1 MQRSVRIIALC
12 LGFLVLPQW
21 TFAQGQ
27 LGALTGSV
35 LDPSGAVIPEAQ
47 ITITAV
53 DTGVT
58 WAAKASSAGYYRV
71 PVPPGRYRV
80 EILKEGF
87 KTSRAEN
94 IVVPVAQVVTL
105 DVTLEIGTATQSVTV
120 TSEAPLLTPS
130 TAEVSSALSP
140 QEFATLPIAVDDG
153 GRQLMTFI
161 YSSLPGTA
169 GDTWSGSINGA
180 QFFTTDILIEGLPM
194 ARYDL
199 QGSITEATPSADAA
213 SEFKVQTSSYSAEYG
228 ATSGGVANFSMK
240 SGSNGYHG
248 SVYEYFVNPVLNA
261 TAWSINSLPPDSP
274 AKVKS
279 PTRENNF
286 GAVFGG
292 PIKKNKTFFFV
303 NYEGDRRR
311 AGSPRGYYTV
321 PTERMLHGD
330 FSEWAVNPD
339 GSCIN
344 LAGTDALGRPT
355 CYYEIFDP
363 TSSRSVA
370 NGAMDPVTGL
380 VNNSGSTA
388 IVRDGFGFDPVT
400 GLPGPSA
407 NIIPSQFFS
416 TASAQL
422 LSKFPTPINSQIA
435 NNTVGYGGQ
444 PKLTIDKFSIKVD
457 HNLNDKHKMS
467 GFWTYSARSRIM
479 GNTGYWMPPTDYPID
494 PTKIQ
499 SIPFRLARFSED
511 WTINNHTVN
520 HFSVGYNRF
529 GNFNGQP
536 TVDPTP
542 WLASALGI
550 TGGTTTNDPQYHM
563 ASTFKPPKGHPAR
576 GKRDLESLFG
586 PYERIAEFGTSES
599 FIYADTL
606 SYLRGKHSFKFG
618 GEYRRYR
625 RNDRIYPGTSFNFSN
640 LQTAFGTSAL
650 KNRTGHPFA
659 SFILGA
665 TNGGTRDVIATT
677 PGFRGALTGLYAQDD
692 WRATPKL
699 TASYG
704 LRWELPGVRK
714 EAYNR
719 LSGLDP
725 TLPNP
730 GADGIPGALA
740 FLGNCP
746 TCNGRTSFQ
755 DLYYRQFAPRIG
767 LAYEATRKLVVRT
780 GYGIS
785 YAPPIA
791 NGFPN
796 ASTGFNDVV
805 NFGSAGLYPRQFH
818 NAVDPAVYLTPLAG
832 APLPAYYVNNGR
844 VGIPPYSGTLPNR
857 DPSISNYNTVEYMGR
872 SSAQPYIQNWNFG
885 LQYMLP
891 SEIMLEADYIGSK
904 GTRLTAFDI
913 AGRADQVPTKYM
925 GISQYGDYLTWDI
938 GDALADPGA
947 SAALAKFGV
956 TGLPFP
962 DYSGSVSD
970 SLRPFPQYTGIYND
984 FPNYGNSTYHSLQV
998 TARRRVSKG
1007 LNFIAAY
1014 TWSKTL
1020 SNADSAIGY
1029 YGGYYWQ
1036 DYYNQ
1041 KNEKSIASF
1050 DYRHN
1055 LKLTWFYNLPF
1066 GKGGK
1071 WLNNGGAADKLFG
1084 GWQVTAIH
1092 NYRSG
1097 DPIQIYNSSL
1107 DSGLG
1112 VGAVR
1117 ADVIP
1122 GVNQKVPFKGP
1133 IDSINGTAYLNP
1145 AAFGSPPADPL
1156 SGTEATRWGTAPR
1169 FLSYTRGPGYQSEDF
1184 GILKDTHI
1192 TERFILKFRA
1202 DFFNVFN
1209 RTGMGDPDTD
1219 VSSGTFGMILGVS
1232 HGPRNIMLSLR
1243 LDF

>member
-1 MQRSVRIIALC
+1 MPRFLLRLLLC
-12 LGFLVLPQW
+12 LGLLLVPASV
-21 TFAQGQ
+21 FAQGQ

-35 LDPSGAVIPEAQ
+35 LDQSGALVPEASIV
-47 ITITAV
+47 ITETR
-53 DTGVT
+53 TGIVAT
-58 WAAKASSAGYYRV
+58 TRASSAGYYRL
-71 PVPPGRYRV
+71 PVSPGIYKL
-80 EILKEGF
+80 EASKEGF
-87 KTSRAEN
+87 KTAVAEN
-94 IVVPVAQVVTL
+94 VTVPVAQVVTI
-105 DVTLEIGTATQSVTV
+105 DFTLEVGHKGESVTV
-120 TSEAPLLTPS
+120 TAEAPLLTPS
-130 TAEVSSALSP
+130 TPELSSALSP

-161 YSSLPGTA
+161 YASLPGTV
-169 GDTWSGSINGA
+169 GDTWTGSINGA
-180 QFFTTDILIEGLPM
+180 QYFTTDVLIDGLPM

-240 SGSNGYHG
+240 SGTNDFHG
-248 SVYEYFVNPVLNA
+248 SAYEYVSNPVFNA
-261 TAWSINSLPPDSP
+261 TSWSINDLPADSV

-292 PIKKNKTFFFV
+292 PIKKNKTFFFL

-321 PTERMLHGD
+321 PTTSMLQGD
-330 FSEWAVNPD
+330 FSSWIRD
-339 GSCIN
+339 TGGN
-344 LAGTDALGRPT
+344 LLNAGTDPLGRPV
-355 CYYEIFDP
+355 YWYEVYDP

-370 NGAMDPVTGL
+370 NGATDPGTGL
-380 VNNSGSTA
+380 VNESGSTA

-400 GLPGPSA
+400 GLPGTNA
-407 NIIPSQFFS
+407 NVIPSQYFS
-416 TASAQL
+416 TASSKL
-422 LSKFPTPINSQIA
+422 LSKFPTPINSQLA
-435 NNTVGYGGQ
+435 NNTVGYSGS

-457 HNLNDKHKMS
+457 HNINDKHKMS
-467 GFWTYSARSRIM
+467 GFWTYSARERILAR
-479 GNTGYWMPPTDYPID
+479 TGYWMPPTDYPID

-499 SIPFRLARFSED
+499 TIPFRLARFSED
-511 WTINNHTVN
+511 WTMNDHTIN
-520 HFSVGYNRF
+520 HFSVGYNRM

-542 WLASALGI
+542 YLTSALGI
-550 TGGTTTNDPQYHM
+550 TGGTTTNAPQFNM
-563 ASTFKPPKGHPAR
+563 SSSFKPPAGSAAR
-576 GKRDLESLFG
+576 GKSALESSFG
-586 PYERIAEFGTSES
+586 PYQRTAEFGTSES

-625 RNDRIYPGTSFNFSN
+625 RNDRIYPGTAFSFSN
-640 LQTAFGTSAL
+640 LQTAIGGSL
-650 KNRTGHPFA
+650 RNRTGHPFA

-677 PGFRGALTGLYAQDD
+677 AGFRGALTSLYAQDD
-692 WRATPKL
+692 WKATPKL
-699 TASYG
+699 TVSYG

-719 LSGLDP
+719 LSGMDP

-730 GADGIPGALA
+730 GADGIPGAMT

-755 DLYYRQFAPRIG
+755 DSYYRQFAPRIG
-767 LAYEATRKLVVRT
+767 LAYGATRKLVIRT

-796 ASTGFNDVV
+796 PSTGFNDVV
-805 NFGSAGLYPRQFH
+805 AFGSTGRYPRQFH
-818 NAVDPAVYLTPLAG
+818 NAVDPANYMTPLAG
-832 APLPAYYVNNGR
+832 ATIPAYYVDNGR
-844 VGIPPYSGTLPNR
+844 VGIPPYTGTLPNR
-857 DPSISNYNTVEYMGR
+857 DPSIANYNTVEYMGR

-885 LQYMLP
+885 IQYMLP
-891 SEIMLEADYIGSK
+891 SEIMFEADYVGAK
-904 GTRLTAFDI
+904 GTRLNAYDI
-913 AGRADQVPTKYM
+913 AQRADQVPTKYM

-938 GDALADPGA
+938 NDALGDPDGA
-947 SAALAKFGV
+947 AALAKYGV

-962 DYSGSVSD
+962 DYSGTVSD

-984 FPNYGNSTYHSLQV
+984 FPNYGSSTYHSLQI
-998 TARRRVSKG
+998 TARRRVGRG

-1050 DYRHN
+1050 DLRQN

-1071 WLNNGGAADKLFG
+1071 WLSSGGAKDKLVG
-1084 GWQVTAIH
+1084 GWQVTAIQ

-1097 DPIQIYNSSL
+1097 TPLQIYNSSL

-1112 VGAVR
+1112 WYGVR
-1117 ADVIP
+1117 GDVVP
-1122 GVNQKVPFKGP
+1122 GVNQKVSFKGP

-1145 AAFGSPPADPL
+1145 AAFSSPPADPL
-1156 SGTEATRWGTAPR
+1156 CGCVATRWGTAPR
-1169 FLSYTRGPGYQSEDF
+1169 FLSYTRGPANQSEDF
-1184 GILKDTHI
+1184 GILKDTRL
-1192 TERFILKFRA
+1192 TERFVLKFRA
-1202 DFFNVFN
+1202 DFFNVLN
-1209 RTGMGDPDTD
+1209 RAGLGDPATD
-1219 VSSGTFGMILGVS
+1219 VSDPGSFGLIYGVS